1 MIQMELVFDGHDAAG
16 KSTLA
21 QLVAGELGGVYV
33 KPFDST
39 LGDHM
44 SWLWRHRRFTEA
56 NTLAL
61 SAVESAIEHN
71 PNGPRIFDR
80 HWATMFSVLPEEYW
94 PAWQPVPATVI
105 CHTDAQTAY
114 RRLAERGE
122 DPQTIEL
129 HARYQKIY
137 CDLGTRFGA
146 LVMDTASGSVD
157 SCLAAALDFYRER
170 QQHMPTTA

>member
-1 MIQMELVFDGHDAAG
+1 VFDGHDGAG

-21 QLVAGELGGVYV
+21 RLAARELGGVYV

-44 SWLWRHRRFTEA
+44 SWLWKHGRFTEA

-61 SAVESAIEHN
+61 SALERAVERS
-71 PNGPRIFDR
+71 PDGPRIFDR

-94 PAWQPVPATVI
+94 SAWQPLPATVI
-105 CHTDAQTAY
+105 CHTDAQTTY

-122 DPQTIEL
+122 DPQTLEL

-146 LVMDTASGSVD
+146 LVMDTASRSVD
-157 SCLAAALDFYRER
+157 CCLAAALDFYRER
-170 QQHMPTTA
+170 EQHVPTTA